1 MLPISTLSR
10 AASDKEE
17 LHSASSPV
25 PNMEAATITEAGASP
40 KALQFKAPA
49 QGAEED
55 DGAELGVGEEG
66 PQKKPG
72 RQRGRQAKRGQPP
85 PVFILDDDP
94 EPDPGMK
101 LGCNGASVC

>member
-25 PNMEAATITEAGASP
+25 PNMDTATITEAGAP
-40 KALQFKAPA
+40 LKALQFKAPA
-49 QGAEED
+49 QGAEEE
-55 DGAELGVGEEG
+55 GAAEVGVREEG
-66 PQKKPG
+66 LQKGSG
-72 RQRGRQAKRGQPP
+72 RRRGRQAKRGLPP

-94 EPDPGMK
+94 EPDPGIK
-101 LGCNGASVC
+101 PAYNRALRC